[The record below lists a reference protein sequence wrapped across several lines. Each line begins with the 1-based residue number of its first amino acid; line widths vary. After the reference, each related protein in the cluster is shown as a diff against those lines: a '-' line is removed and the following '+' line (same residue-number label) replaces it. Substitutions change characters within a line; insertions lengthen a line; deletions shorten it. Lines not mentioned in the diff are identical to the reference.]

1 MKIRINPQS
10 PGRLA
15 QRKIIALNIRT
26 VFFFLGK
33 IKKKRRRLGTVFII
47 FPCLR
52 PKEEN
57 YTRYRKNELLFA
69 FE

>member
-1 MKIRINPQS
+1 MT
-10 PGRLA
+10 GL
-15 QRKIIALNIRT
+15 
-26 VFFFLGK
+26 LG
-33 IKKKRRRLGTVFII
+33 IVFII

-57 YTRYRKNELLFA
+57 YTRYGNNELLFA